1 MLIFRNLTLSGQLL
15 RISGWFRDD
24 TFRRLFFNAGKLL
37 GGNSIATGIA
47 LVSTLLTARALG
59 PQNYGILTLVLVYEL
74 TIGKLLT
81 FNVWQA
87 FIKFGGEA
95 LHIGNHED
103 LRQLIKLCF
112 CLDISSATA
121 GTILAILLSG
131 PTIKVLGWNQDIR
144 SLLVL
149 YSLLVIFSINGT
161 PIGVLRLFNRFDLLS
176 INAALSSL
184 IRFIGVVI
192 CLLLKQNLYGF
203 VVVYLITGILGQLY
217 LLISSIW
224 VLYNKGIHG
233 YVFQSLVNIQKRFP
247 GIWNY
252 VWTTNINS
260 TLAMILR
267 EGSTLLIAGLT
278 GPSALGLYKIAQQIT
293 QTILKLSDPLNHA
306 IYPELSKLFALK
318 RINEFFSLIK
328 RSAVIVTTISLSIWF
343 GFVVLGEKVII
354 YVLGHIYLGAYPIAV
369 VYILAAVVA
378 MSGFSFQSA
387 MLAIGWPH
395 RSTIILL
402 IGTVVYYF
410 SLFILVQY
418 IGIIGAAYAYL
429 VYCSIWLIL
438 MFMNLR
444 SYFIYYTSEYHL
456 Q

>member
-1 MLIFRNLTLSGQLL
+1 
-15 RISGWFRDD
+15 
-24 TFRRLFFNAGKLL
+24 
-37 GGNSIATGIA
+37 
-47 LVSTLLTARALG
+47 
-59 PQNYGILTLVLVYEL
+59 
-74 TIGKLLT
+74 
-81 FNVWQA
+81 
-87 FIKFGGEA
+87 
-95 LHIGNHED
+95 
-103 LRQLIKLCF
+103 
-112 CLDISSATA
+112 
-121 GTILAILLSG
+121 
-131 PTIKVLGWNQDIR
+131 
-144 SLLVL
+144 
-149 YSLLVIFSINGT
+149 
-161 PIGVLRLFNRFDLLS
+161 VLRLFNRFDLLS